1 MVKDAS
7 GNCVTPPP
15 PPTDVCPNIP
25 GVQETVPAGM
35 VKDASGNCVTPPPPP
50 PPSVDLSIKKDDSAD
65 PVSVGRVFQYTITA
79 TNNGPGKATDVV
91 VTDTLPAGLEVV
103 SVRANQ
109 GKCSTSGRTVTC
121 RLGGLTPRSKAV
133 VKVRVRG
140 TAPGSLV
147 NEATVTGDQPDPTPD
162 NNTTSETTRIVAPF
176 QPPSARCDSVTVGR
190 RTISVGSA
198 TTLRVFVKANGRPL
212 AGERVRVSGA
222 GISVSARTNR
232 RGVAVVTVRA
242 VRPGIITIRVAGET
256 CARRIGAVDR
266 GQPDLTG

>member
-1 MVKDAS
+1 MIKDAS

-25 GVQETVPAGM
+25 GVQTEIPAGM
-35 VKDASGNCVTPPPPP
+35 IKDASGNCVTPPPPP
-50 PPSVDLSIKKDDSAD
+50 PSVDLTIVKEDSAD
-65 PVSVGRVFQYTITA
+65 PVSVGRTVLYRITV
-79 TNNGPGKATDVV
+79 TNNGPDKATGVV
-91 VTDTLPAGLEVV
+91 VTDTLPAGLEIL

-109 GKCSTSGRTVTC
+109 GTCSTSGRTVTC

-133 VKVRVRG
+133 IKVLTRG
-140 TAPGSLV
+140 TAPGSVV
-147 NEATVTGDQPDPTPD
+147 NSARVEGDQPDPRPN

-176 QPPSARCDSVTVGR
+176 QPPEARCDSVTVGR
-190 RTISVGSA
+190 RTISVGA
-198 TTLRVFVKANGRPL
+198 RTTLRIFVKANGRAL
-212 AGERVRVSGA
+212 AGETVRVRGA

-232 RGVAVVTVRA
+232 RGIALVTVRA
-242 VRPGIITIRVAGET
+242 ARPGIVTIRVAGET